1 MSIMKIAERSEVP
14 FFLSHE
20 KRDSLGGLR
29 ALFARAA
36 DIISE
41 GDAVA
46 AKEGNAFCILICN
59 SFFCLCFSI
68 FLRI

>member
-1 MSIMKIAERSEVP
+1 MSIIKIDERSEVP

-20 KRDSLGGLR
+20 KRDFLEGLR
-29 ALFARAA
+29 TLFARAA
-36 DIISE
+36 NVVSE
-41 GDAVA
+41 DDAVG

>member
-1 MSIMKIAERSEVP
+1 MTIRKIDERSEAP
-14 FFLSHE
+14 FFPSHE
-20 KRDSLGGLR
+20 RRDFVRGLGT
-29 ALFARAA
+29 LFARAA
-36 DIISE
+36 NVVSE

-59 SFFCLCFSI
+59 SVFCLCFSI